1 MATAEQFQNLLD
13 LFKQQMET
21 ITALRSENEDLRV
34 ANATPATPA
43 SATPANDGAT
53 GGTASAPDK
62 YKPKKPER
70 PIIQPNLDDQE
81 WALFEDS
88 WGRYKKMCKLDEG
101 DVENVRLELR
111 ECCSPEV
118 NKFLFE
124 YVGPAKLN
132 VCTEKELLDHIKSV
146 AVKVVH
152 KEVHRMAFN
161 LLFQDH
167 GEPVTQWIARVKAQ
181 AFLCDFKVPCTCCPA
196 PAGPVMISYAEEEIA
211 QRVVAGLYNQ
221 EHQRRILSEASTL
234 TTLELKE
241 KRLKVLE
248 TTEQSAQSLHR
259 PKPPTTSEAAA
270 GRSQYKAGKVPPKVP
285 LQEEEVS
292 EKCRGCGSA
301 PHVGGRKNC
310 TAIHKICRTCK
321 KKGHLAR
328 VCENTSAASTEIEG
342 AQEPQNPTLSPLP
355 SDASVSFA
363 FRTGVEEG
371 NQDFRGARR
380 RTDKT

>member
-21 ITALRSENEDLRV
+21 ITTLRTENEGLRA
-34 ANATPATPA
+34 ANVTPTTPATPA
-43 SATPANDGAT
+43 AVGTSGAASSAEN
-53 GGTASAPDK
+53 

-88 WGRYKKMCKLDEG
+88 WDRYKKMCRLDDG
-101 DVENVRLELR
+101 DVEIIRLELR

-124 YVGPAKLN
+124 YVGSAKLN
-132 VCTEKELLDHIKSV
+132 TCTEKELLGFIKSV

-181 AFLCDFKVPCTCCPA
+181 AFLCDFKVPCTCCTDPA
-196 PAGPVMISYAEEEIA
+196 VPQMISYAEEEIA
-211 QRVVAGLYNQ
+211 QRVIAGLYNQ

-241 KRLKVLE
+241 NRLKVLE
-248 TTEQSAQSLHR
+248 ATEQSAQSLHR
-259 PKPPTTSEAAA
+259 PQSSTTSEAAA
-270 GRSQYKAGKVPPKVP
+270 GKVSQYKAGKAPPKAP
-285 LQEEEVS
+285 PKEEEVA
-292 EKCRGCGSA
+292 EKCRGCGFG
-301 PHVGGRKNC
+301 PHDGGRKSC
-310 TAIHKICRTCK
+310 TAWNKVCRNCK
-321 KKGHLAR
+321 RKGHLAR
-328 VCENTSAASTEIEG
+328 VCENTSAASVEAEG
-342 AQEPQNPTLSPLP
+342 TRTPHIPSLSPLP
-355 SDASVSFA
+355 SDASVSFS
-363 FRTGVEEG
+363 FRTEVAED
-371 NQDFRGARR
+371 NQDFHGARR
-380 RTDKT
+380 RIDKS

>member
-21 ITALRSENEDLRV
+21 ITTLREENEGLRT
-34 ANATPATPA
+34 AAT
-43 SATPANDGAT
+43 ANDENTAT
-53 GGTASAPDK
+53 GGNTSATNH

-70 PIIQPNLDDQE
+70 PIIHANLDDQE
-81 WALFEDS
+81 WALVEDS
-88 WGRYKKMCKLDEG
+88 WGRYKKLCRLNDADE
-101 DVENVRLELR
+101 ENVRLELR

-132 VCTEKELLDHIKSV
+132 ECSEVELLAHIKSV

-161 LLFQDH
+161 MLFQDH

-181 AFLCDFKVPCTCCPA
+181 AFLCDFKVPCTCCV
-196 PAGPVMISYAEEEIA
+196 AGPVMISYAEEEIA
-211 QRVVAGLYNQ
+211 QRMVAGLYNQ
-221 EHQRRILSEASTL
+221 EYQQRILSEAATL

-248 TTEQSAQSLHR
+248 ATEQSAQSLHR
-259 PKPPTTSEAAA
+259 PSPQNTSEAAA
-270 GRSQYKAGKVPPKVP
+270 GRQSQYKASKVPPKAP
-285 LQEEEVS
+285 EEETTS
-292 EKCRGCGSA
+292 GKCRGCGTA
-301 PHVGGRKNC
+301 PHIGGRKKC
-310 TAIHKICRTCK
+310 TAFSKTCHKCG

-328 VCENTSAASTEIEG
+328 VCENADAASTENV
-342 AQEPQNPTLSPLP
+342 AQDYSPLSPLQ
-355 SDASVSFA
+355 SDASVSFS
-363 FRTGVEEG
+363 FCTKVEDG
-371 NQDFRGARR
+371 SLDFHGARR
-380 RTDKT
+380 RTDKP

>member
-1 MATAEQFQNLLD
+1 MATAEKFQDLLD

-21 ITALRSENEDLRV
+21 ITALRTENEELR
-34 ANATPATPA
+34 ANE
-43 SATPANDGAT
+43 TPANDGAT
-53 GGTASAPDK
+53 GGTASASDP

-111 ECCSPEV
+111 TCCSPEV

-152 KEVHRMAFN
+152 KKVHRMAFN

-181 AFLCDFKVPCTCCPA
+181 AFLCDFKVPCACVA
-196 PAGPVMISYAEEEIA
+196 PAGPVMISYAEKEIA

-221 EHQRRILSEASTL
+221 
-234 TTLELKE
+234 
-241 KRLKVLE
+241 
-248 TTEQSAQSLHR
+248 
-259 PKPPTTSEAAA
+259 
-270 GRSQYKAGKVPPKVP
+270 
-285 LQEEEVS
+285 
-292 EKCRGCGSA
+292 
-301 PHVGGRKNC
+301 
-310 TAIHKICRTCK
+310 
-321 KKGHLAR
+321 
-328 VCENTSAASTEIEG
+328 
-342 AQEPQNPTLSPLP
+342 
-355 SDASVSFA
+355 
-363 FRTGVEEG
+363 
-371 NQDFRGARR
+371 
-380 RTDKT
+380 